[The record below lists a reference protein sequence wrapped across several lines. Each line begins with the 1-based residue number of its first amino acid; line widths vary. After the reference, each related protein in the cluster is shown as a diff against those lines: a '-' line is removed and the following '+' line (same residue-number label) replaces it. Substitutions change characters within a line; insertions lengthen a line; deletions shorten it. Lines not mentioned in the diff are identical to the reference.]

1 MTMERTATPLE
12 EVDAETLRRMPY
24 QHSQPKEA
32 LPELVIPNAIPQE
45 ERIWVPQ

>member
-24 QHSQPKEA
+24 QHSQPKE
-32 LPELVIPNAIPQE
+32 LELVIPNAIPQE